1 MNNSSL
7 PQHLPT
13 TPNPV
18 FCSIPSPQ
26 HLHNMNQPLTDSLFA
41 RMMAAA
47 QIPDAP
53 GTVRELRSVLV
64 QLFRNLMAGQ
74 SRAFSWLFAS
84 LYFLI
89 SKFGGTNIKLRS

>member
-1 MNNSSL
+1 
-7 PQHLPT
+7 
-13 TPNPV
+13 
-18 FCSIPSPQ
+18 
-26 HLHNMNQPLTDSLFA
+26 MNQPLTDSLFA

-53 GTVRELRSVLV
+53 GTVRELRSVLG

-74 SRAFSWLFAS
+74 NRTFNGLFAS
-84 LYFLI
+84 LYFEI